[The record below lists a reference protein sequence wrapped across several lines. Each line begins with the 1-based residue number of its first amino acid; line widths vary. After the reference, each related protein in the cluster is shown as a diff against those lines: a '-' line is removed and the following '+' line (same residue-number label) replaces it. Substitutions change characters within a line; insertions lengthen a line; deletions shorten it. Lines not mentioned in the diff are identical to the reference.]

1 MTQNVEQLLEFN
13 MPSRA
18 QSRKRS
24 EIESRAKAIREGLGS
39 RSVVLI
45 GLMGA
50 GKTAIGRRLATRL
63 GLNFVDA
70 DNEIEKAAGKSISDI
85 FADHGEPY
93 FRQGE
98 HRVIAR
104 LLKSGPQVLATG
116 GGAYMN
122 SDTREA
128 ITKRGVSV
136 WLNADLDVLLERV
149 ARRDHRPLLKTDD
162 PETVMRRLMEER
174 YPVYANADVTVMS
187 RDAPHEVMVS
197 EIISSLGE
205 HAANNS

>member
-1 MTQNVEQLLEFN
+1 

-18 QSRKRS
+18 QSRKRT
-24 EIESRAKAIREGLGS
+24 EIETRAKAIRESLENK
-39 RSVVLI
+39 SVVLI

-63 GLNFVDA
+63 ELKFVDA
-70 DNEIEKAAGKSISDI
+70 DNEIEKAAGKSVSDI

-104 LLKSGPQVLATG
+104 LLESGPQVLATG

-122 SDTREA
+122 EDTRN
-128 ITKRGVSV
+128 IISDQGISV
-136 WLNADLDVLLERV
+136 WLKADLDVLLDRV
-149 ARRDHRPLLKTDD
+149 GRRDHRPLLKTDD
-162 PETVMRRLMEER
+162 PEIVMRRLMDER
-174 YPVYANADVTVMS
+174 YPVYANADVMVMS
-187 RDAPHEVMVS
+187 RDAPHEVMVG
-197 EIISSLGE
+197 EIITSLGKFTDGK
-205 HAANNS
+205 S

>member
-1 MTQNVEQLLEFN
+1 

-18 QSRKRS
+18 QSKKRA
-24 EIESRAKAIREGLGS
+24 EIETKAKTIREGLGT

-50 GKTAIGRRLATRL
+50 GKTAIGRRLANRL
-63 GLNFVDA
+63 GLKFIDA

-122 SDTREA
+122 EDTRAA
-128 ITKRGVSV
+128 IAESGISV
-136 WLNADLDVLLERV
+136 WLNADLGVLLDRV

-197 EIISSLGE
+197 EIIESLGE

>member
-1 MTQNVEQLLEFN
+1 MTQNIEQLLEFN

-18 QSRKRS
+18 QSRKRN
-24 EIESRAKAIREGLGS
+24 EIESKAKAIREGLGS

-122 SDTREA
+122 TDTREA

-205 HAANNS
+205 HAANKS

>member
-1 MTQNVEQLLEFN
+1 
-13 MPSRA
+13 MPPRA
-18 QSRKRS
+18 QSKKRA
-24 EIESRAKAIREGLGS
+24 ETETRAKAIREGLGT

-50 GKTAIGRRLATRL
+50 GKTAIGRRLANRL
-63 GLNFVDA
+63 GLKFVDA

-93 FRQGE
+93 FRRGE
-98 HRVIAR
+98 HRVIVR

-122 SDTREA
+122 EETRAA
-128 ITKRGVSV
+128 ISRCGVSV
-136 WLNADLDVLLERV
+136 WLNADLGVLLERV

-187 RDAPHEVMVS
+187 RDAPHEVMVG
-197 EIISSLGE
+197 EIISSLEG
-205 HAANNS
+205 HAANSS